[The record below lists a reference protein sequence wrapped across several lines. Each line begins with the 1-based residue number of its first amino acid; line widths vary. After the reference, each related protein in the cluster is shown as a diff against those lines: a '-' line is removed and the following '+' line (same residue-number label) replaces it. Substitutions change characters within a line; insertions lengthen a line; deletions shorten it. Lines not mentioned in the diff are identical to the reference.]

1 MSTYSTRRSLAYS
14 RENFA
19 LSCSVHVRQNS
30 VRWVSAVVVHEFSIH
45 YFLPSG
51 IYSISSVT
59 TVRVI
64 SLRCK
69 Q

>member
-1 MSTYSTRRSLAYS
+1 MSTYSTSRCLVYS

-19 LSCSVHVRQNS
+19 LSCSVHDRQN
-30 VRWVSAVVVHEFSIH
+30 RVSDVVMHEFSIH